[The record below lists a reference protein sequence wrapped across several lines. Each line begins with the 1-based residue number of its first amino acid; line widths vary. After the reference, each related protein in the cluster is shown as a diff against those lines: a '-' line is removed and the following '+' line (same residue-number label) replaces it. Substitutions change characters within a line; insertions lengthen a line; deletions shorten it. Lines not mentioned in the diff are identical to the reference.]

1 MCGVNGR
8 LAVVARQ
15 ARAGMP
21 PLARLAG
28 KGCAQ
33 RRGGRRRERG
43 VAPGQN
49 GRLLRLQL
57 DGFGSAVIGGSGSS
71 FSQATTKVRRHR
83 RLIFLPSADSTSTR
97 QGGAQGL
104 RASQGTCASTPA
116 QPPARMVSVRP
127 VLDGGCS
134 SSTTSSTLHLDDV
147 INLRRGHRCACTSE
161 VCSKSA
167 LRAPS
172 DVNGMREVMTRRCA

>member
-1 MCGVNGR
+1 VRGCRR
-8 LAVVARQ
+8 LLDWQ
-15 ARAGMP
+15 ARGVLSGEAG
-21 PLARLAG
+21 G
-28 KGCAQ
+28 
-33 RRGGRRRERG
+33 GGRGVWHLAKMADSCASSSTALRR
-43 VAPGQN
+43 QS
-49 GRLLRLQL
+49 L
-57 DGFGSAVIGGSGSS
+57 GGSGSS